1 MIVFIFHTV
10 IYVSVMFRSAFIY
23 LHLTYHN
30 SCPMNT
36 YLFTFIF
43 LYSII
48 PKKGGFA
55 LFGVGFSEIIL
66 ILVIAYIFVGPQDLP
81 KVARWL
87 GRIVKRTRLLISE
100 IKTESG
106 WNELLQ
112 ETQEL
117 YTEING
123 TIKENKDLVQKS
135 FSGVQEEF
143 RDVQQELS
151 KNIDEAEKST
161 LS

>member
-1 MIVFIFHTV
+1 M
-10 IYVSVMFRSAFIY
+10 
-23 LHLTYHN
+23 
-30 SCPMNT
+30 
-36 YLFTFIF
+36 
-43 LYSII
+43 
-48 PKKGGFA
+48 
-55 LFGVGFSEIIL
+55 
-66 ILVIAYIFVGPQDLP
+66 IAYVFVGPQDLP

-117 YTEING
+117 HTEIND
-123 TIKENKDLVQKS
+123 TLKENKDLVQKG
-135 FSGVQEEF
+135 FRGVQEEVN
-143 RDVQQELS
+143 DVRKELS
-151 KNIDEAEKST
+151 KNIDESEKEV

>member
-1 MIVFIFHTV
+1 M
-10 IYVSVMFRSAFIY
+10 
-23 LHLTYHN
+23 
-30 SCPMNT
+30 
-36 YLFTFIF
+36 
-43 LYSII
+43 
-48 PKKGGFA
+48 
-55 LFGVGFSEIIL
+55 
-66 ILVIAYIFVGPQDLP
+66 P

-117 YTEING
+117 HTEIND
-123 TIKENKDLVQKS
+123 TLKENKDLVQKS
-135 FSGVQEEF
+135 FRGVQEEVN
-143 RDVQQELS
+143 DVRKELS
-151 KNIDEAEKST
+151 KNIDESEKEV